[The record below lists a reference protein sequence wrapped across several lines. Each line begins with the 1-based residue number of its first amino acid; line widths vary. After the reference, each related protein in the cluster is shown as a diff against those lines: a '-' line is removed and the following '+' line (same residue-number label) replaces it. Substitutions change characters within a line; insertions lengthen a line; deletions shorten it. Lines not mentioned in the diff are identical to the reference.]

1 MKKRTGT
8 VNCMIAALVL
18 CVLAE
23 LIGPLKFKVA
33 GVDVTILTMIWVI
46 IMGILLS
53 PMLLGKVIPPLKKFI
68 SSAEIKRAPY
78 LLSLTLYP
86 LGIMFGINAGPKIG
100 IVLQAGP
107 ALLLQEVGNMMT
119 MLIALP
125 LGLLIGLGRSAV
137 GGTFSLCRDTALGII
152 GDKYGL
158 ESREGM
164 GTLGTYI
171 SGSVFGTLFYS
182 FLAPLGLMIGF
193 HPYALAMASGMGSAS
208 MMNAATAA
216 LTSAAPAAF
225 TEQILA
231 YSATSGLLTAVT
243 GIYVEMFVA
252 LPLANWY
259 YRRINPT
266 IEKIRVKVF
275 KAKPE
280 KED

>member
-107 ALLLQEVGNMMT
+107 ALLLQEAGNMMT

>member
-1 MKKRTGT
+1 MKERTGT
-8 VNCMIAALVL
+8 VNCMIATIII
-18 CVLAE
+18 CIIAE
-23 LIGPLKFKVA
+23 LIGPLQFKVM
-33 GVDVTILTMIWVI
+33 GIDVKILTMIWVI

-53 PMLLGKVIPPLKKFI
+53 PTLLGKVIPPLKKFI
-68 SSAEIKRAPY
+68 SNAE
-78 LLSLTLYP
+78 
-86 LGIMFGINAGPKIG
+86 IMFGINAGPKVG

-107 ALLLQEVGNMMT
+107 ALLFQEAGNMMT

-125 LGLLIGLGRSAV
+125 LGLLLGLGRSAV

-182 FLAPLGLMIGF
+182 FLAPIGLAIGF

-216 LTSAAPAAF
+216 LTNAAAPMYA
-225 TEQILA
+225 EQILA

-243 GIYVEMFVA
+243 GVYVEMFLA

-259 YRRINPT
+259 YNRVNPG
-266 IEKIRVKVF
+266 IEKLRAKLF
-275 KAKPE
+275 KKASE
-280 KED
+280 EA